1 VTEFVAIDGRDIAK
15 ARAAAESGR
24 PTTPPMRDRDAYQSP
39 AVGLLSHALIWIPLA
54 LIVVLAYVSG
64 TWIGDWTSGV
74 INVVAT
80 LLTFGGIWSW
90 RRLRKRRH

>member
-1 VTEFVAIDGRDIAK
+1 MAIDGRDIAR

-24 PTTPPMRDRDAYQSP
+24 SVAPPTRERDAYQSP
-39 AVGLLSHALIWIPLA
+39 AIGLLSHALIWIPLG

-64 TWIGDWTSGV
+64 TWIGDWTAGV
-74 INVVAT
+74 INVAAT
-80 LLTFGGIWSW
+80 LLTFGGIYLW